1 MVYYQ
6 EKISHRSGAHSTSGA
21 EQRRYTILDPIEARI
36 IQIIDAHRDELEAI
50 AARKGLAQVSE
61 LTGGVKPW

>member
-50 AARKGLAQVSE
+50 AEDIYTHAEQGYHEYRTA
-61 LTGGVKPW
+61 